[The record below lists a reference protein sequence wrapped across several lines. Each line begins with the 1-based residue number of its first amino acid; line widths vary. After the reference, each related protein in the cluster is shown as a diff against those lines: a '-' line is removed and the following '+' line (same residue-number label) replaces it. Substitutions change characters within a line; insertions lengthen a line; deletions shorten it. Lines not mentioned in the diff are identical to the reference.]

1 MDDLEIEI
9 SLAKP
14 QGDMKQKKKLAQ
26 KRGPSGPGASS
37 LANRRT
43 GSNYSGGDYYSS
55 GGSGYGGRGRNSGPA
70 YPKYSSGGYGGGPAY
85 GGPGGYDPYGF
96 PAASYY
102 PAVAGAYD
110 PYGPPA
116 YDAYSAAP
124 YGGGYGG
131 ASVGFSTIFFLI

>member
-1 MDDLEIEI
+1 MEN

-14 QGDMKQKKKLAQ
+14 QGDIKQKNLLSQ
-26 KRGPSGPGASS
+26 KRGPSGQCGSS

-43 GSNYSGGDYYSS
+43 GSNYTGGDYYSS
-55 GGSGYGGRGRNSGPA
+55 GGNGYGGRGRNSGPA
-70 YPKYSSGGYGGGPAY
+70 YQKHPSGGYGAGPAY
-85 GGPGGYDPYGF
+85 GGPGNYDPYGF

-102 PAVAGAYD
+102 PPVANAYD

-124 YGGGYGG
+124 YGAGYGN
-131 ASVGFSTIFFLI
+131 APVGVFYIL